1 MIMADAT
8 TLMRQAP
15 DTIDE
20 YLGKARKFIDAE
32 FGEGYAAKHPDLVA
46 AFIKAAAYDFNT
58 ALVAKHIGG
67 GLSEIAESLTQVASA
82 ISEVALVVSKRGQ
95 S

>member
-1 MIMADAT
+1 MISADAT
-8 TLMRQAP
+8 TLMFQAP
-15 DTIDE
+15 DTIAE
-20 YLGKARKFIDAE
+20 YLRKARKFIDEE
-32 FGEGYAAKHPDLVA
+32 FEEGYAAQNPDLVA

-67 GLSEIAESLTQVASA
+67 ALSEIAEGIEKIADAV
-82 ISEVALVVSKRGQ
+82 SERGQ